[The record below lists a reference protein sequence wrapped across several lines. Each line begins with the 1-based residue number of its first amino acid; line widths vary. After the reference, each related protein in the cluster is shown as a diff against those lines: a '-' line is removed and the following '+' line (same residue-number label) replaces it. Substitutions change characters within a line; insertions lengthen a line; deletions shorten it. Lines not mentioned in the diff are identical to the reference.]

1 MHRKDEPREQSVGHL
16 QSPPSEPP
24 RALVF
29 SAGWTEDWSISSEKK
44 VVIFVFIA
52 VGFAAGILAGL
63 FGVGGG
69 LIIVPALVLLAHFTP
84 ITAIGTSLGALLLPV
99 GALGVWEYYR
109 KGHLNIPAA
118 LFIAIGIF
126 CGALLGAKL
135 AHQMSPLQLKRAFA
149 VFLVVVAGRMWFSA

>member
-1 MHRKDEPREQSVGHL
+1 VYHSR
-16 QSPPSEPP
+16 SPPFELP

-29 SAGWTEDWSISSEKK
+29 SFDWTEDWSISSENK

-52 VGFAAGILAGL
+52 IGFAAGILAGL

-84 ITAIGTSLGALLLPV
+84 ITAIGTSLAALLLPV

-109 KGHLNIPAA
+109 RGHLNIPAA

-126 CGALLGAKL
+126 FGALLGAKL

-149 VFLVVVAGRMWFSA
+149 VFLVVVAGRIWFSA

>member
-1 MHRKDEPREQSVGHL
+1 MCREDEPCDESVDHPL
-16 QSPPSEPP
+16 SPSPRQP

-29 SAGWTEDWSISSEKK
+29 NADSTEDWSIPSEHK
-44 VVIFVFIA
+44 VVILVFIA

-84 ITAIGTSLGALLLPV
+84 IAAIGTSLGALLLPV

-109 KGHLNIPAA
+109 KGNLNIPAA

-126 CGALLGAKL
+126 FGALLGAKL
-135 AHQMSPLQLKRAFA
+135 AHQMSPLQLKRAFS
-149 VFLVVVAGRMWFSA
+149 VFLVVVAGRMWFS